1 VSGDRVEERAEFLL
15 KAIALARERWSEYA
29 RAVWEGR
36 KAERALRLAEGSF
49 EMVARFSVLETEV
62 AVADWRLEKP
72 CLYLRERLIREE
84 PEPLA
89 LVERVLRWLKGEGE
103 DPSRF
108 RELAEG

>member
-1 VSGDRVEERAEFLL
+1 VSEERVEFLL
-15 KAIALARERWSEYA
+15 KAVALARERWREHA

-36 KAERALRLAEGSF
+36 GAEGGLRLAEGSM
-49 EMVARFSVLETEV
+49 EMVARFSVLEVEV

-72 CLYLRERLIREE
+72 CLYLRERLVREE

-103 DPSRF
+103 GPDRF
-108 RELAEG
+108 RELAGELEG

>member
-1 VSGDRVEERAEFLL
+1 
-15 KAIALARERWSEYA
+15 
-29 RAVWEGR
+29 
-36 KAERALRLAEGSF
+36 LRLAEGSL
-49 EMVARFSVLETEV
+49 EAVARFSALEVEV

-103 DPSRF
+103 DPGLF
-108 RELAEG
+108 RELAEGLEG

>member
-1 VSGDRVEERAEFLL
+1 MSGERVEFLL
-15 KAIALARERWSEYA
+15 KVVALARERWREYA

-36 KAERALRLAEGSF
+36 GAERGLRLTEGSL
-49 EMVARFSVLETEV
+49 EAVVRFSVLEVEV

-72 CLYLRERLIREE
+72 CLYLRERLVREE

-103 DPSRF
+103 GPDRF
-108 RELAEG
+108 RELAEGLEG